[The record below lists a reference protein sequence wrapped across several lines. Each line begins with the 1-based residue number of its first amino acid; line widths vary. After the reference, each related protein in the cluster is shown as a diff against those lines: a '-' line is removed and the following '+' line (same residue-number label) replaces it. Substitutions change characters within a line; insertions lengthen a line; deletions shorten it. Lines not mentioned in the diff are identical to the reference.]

1 MPEYTVLTQDEKLQI
16 KEATIRNLEFMMYQL
31 DLQLV
36 AENVKEVQDAATVEY
51 LNLAIAEKQAQI
63 AAIQ

>member
-1 MPEYTVLTQDEKLQI
+1 MQEYTILTEDEKLQI

-31 DLQLV
+31 DLQLI
-36 AENVKEVQDAATVEY
+36 AEGVKEVQDESLVEY
-51 LNLAIAEKQAQI
+51 LNLSIAEKQAQI

>member
-1 MPEYTVLTQDEKLQI
+1 MQEYTILTEDEKLQI

-31 DLQLV
+31 DLQLI
-36 AENVKEVQDAATVEY
+36 AEGVKEVQDTALVEY
-51 LNLAIAEKQAQI
+51 LNLSIAEKQAQI